1 MGARAVDF
9 MNQWIA
15 ENIIEDF
22 YGPDDAVAL
31 AEKFTA
37 DAADAGFDPDI
48 IEYET
53 GEAILTLI
61 REFIEKRRGR

>member
-1 MGARAVDF
+1 MYRKPLGLRISCKLGKNTSKKGNGRAR
-9 MNQWIA
+9 
-15 ENIIEDF
+15 
-22 YGPDDAVAL
+22 AL

-53 GEAILTLI
+53 GKAALTLI
-61 REFIEKRRGR
+61 REAMGKRGGR